1 MKIYKNIDDLIFEL
15 NDINKKIVFT
25 NGCFDILHLGHLKLL
40 RDASELGDILVVGLN
55 SDKSVKINKGDS
67 RPINNQNYRASM
79 LEFFDFIDYIV
90 LFNEKD
96 PMGIIKKIR
105 PDVLVK
111 GGDYKKNQI
120 IGAEFVE
127 KSGGTVKIFKFV
139 KNFILI
145 TLFALQ
151 MYSEPSVSTSCISIL
166 CFFLGG

>member
-1 MKIYKNIDDLIFEL
+1 M
-15 NDINKKIVFT
+15 
-25 NGCFDILHLGHLKLL
+25 

-139 KNFILI
+139 KNYSTTNLI
-145 TLFALQ
+145 DKI
-151 MYSEPSVSTSCISIL
+151 ISQQ
-166 CFFLGG
+166 

>member
-139 KNFILI
+139 KNYSTTNLI
-145 TLFALQ
+145 DKI
-151 MYSEPSVSTSCISIL
+151 ISQQ
-166 CFFLGG
+166 